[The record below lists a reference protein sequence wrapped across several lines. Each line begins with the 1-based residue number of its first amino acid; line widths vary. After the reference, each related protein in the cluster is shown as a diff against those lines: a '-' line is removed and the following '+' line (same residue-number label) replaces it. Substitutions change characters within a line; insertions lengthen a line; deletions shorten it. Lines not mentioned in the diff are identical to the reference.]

1 MDTNSRRKNRK
12 NTKASSKN
20 QQREDIKSEDND
32 KIKEV
37 LLWPTF
43 DEDIR
48 LCTGSRKY
56 QHLIRLL
63 LLYTEKVCSS
73 VAKPSNVQDDLKNH
87 IKKMLIFF
95 HLYWLDIKQD
105 KADHSRYL
113 NEISVLLNVYID
125 MELKPYMEERT
136 SSHIKEFSKI
146 ATKILAALYIYLNNS
161 EEHIFKVLLKIKQM
175 TEKHNE
181 VWNNIFKERFTKL
194 KTKMT
199 SITDNSKSLDQTC
212 LQPGKS
218 EKTEVIDLTGDDE
231 ITTPC
236 KVKRKKTKQKSKWS
250 RVTKN
255 KPRSKKHLSKYS
267 TKLVNADVKECSNKD
282 NCHINP
288 KKDVTK
294 NQMSNICPE
303 FAKEDEKQHD
313 LDCSKSQ
320 MFVDQNIKENIKV
333 TKESKLLKE
342 SKLENCV
349 SSYMTIGNATS
360 CTQNKGA
367 LISQE
372 ESAME
377 TIPLF
382 NTCQNNIADQHS
394 FKQELPTST
403 NCSAMQKSHKCC
415 NTMPVD
421 ERHINHLIIKKLK
434 SINDHSSQITEIIKQ
449 KVCHQVNECPNCC
462 TKIDC
467 KPFIFTNDITAA
479 KAQGTLHNTFNDDEN
494 DIKLACDSTN
504 IIYTR
509 SDRNKC
515 IYVVNHFDEHV
526 MTVHE
531 KRVQRLDQSNDACTV
546 STTFTEDQIVKP
558 PLSNQYVNFDNIRM
572 NDYDNAAKYSEAAI
586 KEQQQKR
593 IDYDSSML
601 NDRLHSL
608 ESCTFGINSFEIGS
622 NAEINYDLKSFP
634 KIEEAD
640 EITKTDY
647 VDNLGHINFL
657 DNIQSETL
665 LEDSFRQFS
674 EPQINYDYLTKK
686 PLMYT
691 DNDTIVKPQDT
702 LHNIFN
708 ADETPYDTNVIC
720 MLSDHD
726 KRIYLTNHTG
736 EHIMTTSAE
745 KKMQRPNNSNDI
757 CTVSTTFTG
766 DQIVEPSLGSQ
777 HVSSNNVLMYIEN
790 TMEEQE
796 RSNCDTSML
805 NEHSSEL
812 CTFDIDS
819 FEVDSKEANEMKTDC
834 ANDFEISENIS
845 FLHNIQMETLEHILS
860 NDTTNFLL

>member
-1 MDTNSRRKNRK
+1 
-12 NTKASSKN
+12 
-20 QQREDIKSEDND
+20 
-32 KIKEV
+32 
-37 LLWPTF
+37 
-43 DEDIR
+43 
-48 LCTGSRKY
+48 
-56 QHLIRLL
+56 
-63 LLYTEKVCSS
+63 
-73 VAKPSNVQDDLKNH
+73 
-87 IKKMLIFF
+87 MLIFF

-105 KADHSRYL
+105 IADHSRYL

-161 EEHIFKVLLKIKQM
+161 EEHIFRVLLKIKQM

-303 FAKEDEKQHD
+303 FAKEDEKQHN
-313 LDCSKSQ
+313 LHCSKSQ

-421 ERHINHLIIKKLK
+421 EHINHLIIKKLK

-479 KAQGTLHNTFNDDEN
+479 KAQGTLHNTFNNDEN

-558 PLSNQYVNFDNIRM
+558 QLSNQYVNFDNIRM

-777 HVSSNNVLMYIEN
+777 HISSNNVLMYIEN

>member
-1 MDTNSRRKNRK
+1 
-12 NTKASSKN
+12 
-20 QQREDIKSEDND
+20 
-32 KIKEV
+32 
-37 LLWPTF
+37 
-43 DEDIR
+43 
-48 LCTGSRKY
+48 
-56 QHLIRLL
+56 
-63 LLYTEKVCSS
+63 
-73 VAKPSNVQDDLKNH
+73 
-87 IKKMLIFF
+87 MLIFF
-95 HLYWLDIKQD
+95 HLYWLDIKQVLLIVLPYYRIEYKCSVIVNFYLFILSLVLCLSQD
-105 KADHSRYL
+105 IADHSRYL
-113 NEISVLLNVYID
+113 NKISVLLNVYID

-136 SSHIKEFSKI
+136 SSHIKESSKI

-161 EEHIFKVLLKIKQM
+161 EEHIFRVLLKIKHM
-175 TEKHNE
+175 TEKHDE
-181 VWNNIFKERFTKL
+181 VWNNIFMKRFTKL

-231 ITTPC
+231 ISTPC
-236 KVKRKKTKQKSKWS
+236 KVKRNKIKRDSIHS

-255 KPRSKKHLSKYS
+255 KVRSKNSINLSKYS
-267 TKLVNADVKECSNKD
+267 TKLVKPDVKERSNKD
-282 NCHINP
+282 DCHINP
-288 KKDVTK
+288 KKDVNVTK

-303 FAKEDEKQHD
+303 FAKEDEKQHN
-313 LDCSKSQ
+313 LPCSKSQ
-320 MFVDQNIKENIKV
+320 MFVDQNIKV
-333 TKESKLLKE
+333 TNVLKE

-403 NCSAMQKSHKCC
+403 NCSAIQKSHKCC
-415 NTMPVD
+415 NEMLVD
-421 ERHINHLIIKKLK
+421 VHDINHFIIKELK
-434 SINDHSSQITEIIKQ
+434 YINDHSSQITEIIKQ

-467 KPFIFTNDITAA
+467 KPFIFTNDITTA

-494 DIKLACDSTN
+494 NIKLACDSTN

-509 SDRNKC
+509 SDRNKR
-515 IYVVNHFDEHV
+515 IYVVNNIDEHV
-526 MTVHE
+526 MTVRE
-531 KRVQRLDQSNDACTV
+531 KRVQRLDKSNDACTV
-546 STTFTEDQIVKP
+546 STTFAEDQIVKP

-572 NDYDNAAKYSEAAI
+572 NDYDNPAKYSEAAI
-586 KEQQQKR
+586 KEQQKR
-593 IDYDSSML
+593 IDCDSSML

-665 LEDSFRQFS
+665 LEDSSRQFS
-674 EPQINYDYLTKK
+674 EQPQVNYDYLTKK

-691 DNDTIVKPQDT
+691 DNDTIVKSQDT

-720 MLSDHD
+720 MLSNHD
-726 KRIYLTNHTG
+726 KCILTNHTS

-745 KKMQRPNNSNDI
+745 KKIQCPNNDI

-777 HVSSNNVLMYIEN
+777 HVSSDVLMYIEN

-796 RSNCDTSML
+796 RSNYDTSML

-812 CTFDIDS
+812 CTFDID

>member
-1 MDTNSRRKNRK
+1 MDATRGNGRREARRECAPSSILTQLGRGTRLGREVAQPGREATALTGRDTPRRRGSSSRRKSPINNRIYAVSSRSTEEDIVMDTNSRRKSRK
-12 NTKASSKN
+12 NTKASSKS

-43 DEDIR
+43 NEDIR
-48 LCTGSRKY
+48 LCTESRNY

-63 LLYTEKVCSS
+63 SLYTQKVRSS

-105 KADHSRYL
+105 IADHSRFL
-113 NEISVLLNVYID
+113 NKISVLLNVYID
-125 MELKPYMEERT
+125 MELKPYMEKRT
-136 SSHIKEFSKI
+136 SSHVKESSKI

-161 EEHIFKVLLKIKQM
+161 EEHIFRVLLKIKQM

-181 VWNNIFKERFTKL
+181 VWNDIFKERFTKL
-194 KTKMT
+194 ITKMT
-199 SITDNSKSLDQTC
+199 SITDKSLDQTC
-212 LQPGKS
+212 LQPGTS

-231 ITTPC
+231 ISTPC
-236 KVKRKKTKQKSKWS
+236 KVKRKKTKPNSKCS

-255 KPRSKKHLSKYS
+255 KARSKKPINLSKCS

-282 NCHINP
+282 NCRINP
-288 KKDVTK
+288 KKDNVTK
-294 NQMSNICPE
+294 NQMSNIHE
-303 FAKEDEKQHD
+303 QHP
-313 LDCSKSQ
+313 
-320 MFVDQNIKENIKV
+320 
-333 TKESKLLKE
+333 
-342 SKLENCV
+342 
-349 SSYMTIGNATS
+349 SYMTIGNATS

-377 TIPLF
+377 TIPLL
-382 NTCQNNIADQHS
+382 NTCQNNIADQHP

-403 NCSAMQKSHKCC
+403 NCSAMQKSRKRC

-421 ERHINHLIIKKLK
+421 KRHINHFIIKNMN
-434 SINDHSSQITEIIKQ
+434 SINYHSSQITKIIKQ
-449 KVCHQVNECPNCC
+449 QVCQVDECSNC

-467 KPFIFTNDITAA
+467 KPFIF
-479 KAQGTLHNTFNDDEN
+479 
-494 DIKLACDSTN
+494 
-504 IIYTR
+504 
-509 SDRNKC
+509 SDRN
-515 IYVVNHFDEHV
+515 
-526 MTVHE
+526 
-531 KRVQRLDQSNDACTV
+531 
-546 STTFTEDQIVKP
+546 
-558 PLSNQYVNFDNIRM
+558 
-572 NDYDNAAKYSEAAI
+572 
-586 KEQQQKR
+586 
-593 IDYDSSML
+593 ML

-608 ESCTFGINSFEIGS
+608 ESCTFGINSFEIDS
-622 NAEINYDLKSFP
+622 NAEINYDSKSFP

-640 EITKTDY
+640 AITKTDY
-647 VDNLGHINFL
+647 VDNFL

-665 LEDSFRQFS
+665 LEDSFWQFS
-674 EPQINYDYLTKK
+674 EQPQINYDYLTTKK

-691 DNDTIVKPQDT
+691 NNDTIVKSQGT

-726 KRIYLTNHTG
+726 KCIYLTNHTD

-745 KKMQRPNNSNDI
+745 KKMQCPNNSNDI

-766 DQIVEPSLGSQ
+766 DQIVEPLGSQ
-777 HVSSNNVLMYIEN
+777 HVSSNIEN
-790 TMEEQE
+790 MMEEQERSNCDTSMLNEHSSELCTFDINSFEVDSKEANEMKTDCANDFEISENISFLHNNSNDICTVSTTFTGDQIVEPLGSQHVSSNIESTMEEQE

-834 ANDFEISENIS
+834 ANDFGISENIS
-845 FLHNIQMETLEHILS
+845 FLHNIQTETLVHILS

>member
-1 MDTNSRRKNRK
+1 
-12 NTKASSKN
+12 
-20 QQREDIKSEDND
+20 
-32 KIKEV
+32 
-37 LLWPTF
+37 
-43 DEDIR
+43 
-48 LCTGSRKY
+48 
-56 QHLIRLL
+56 
-63 LLYTEKVCSS
+63 
-73 VAKPSNVQDDLKNH
+73 
-87 IKKMLIFF
+87 
-95 HLYWLDIKQD
+95 
-105 KADHSRYL
+105 
-113 NEISVLLNVYID
+113 
-125 MELKPYMEERT
+125 
-136 SSHIKEFSKI
+136 
-146 ATKILAALYIYLNNS
+146 
-161 EEHIFKVLLKIKQM
+161 M
-175 TEKHNE
+175 TEKHDE
-181 VWNNIFKERFTKL
+181 VWNNIFMKRFTKL

-231 ITTPC
+231 ISTPC
-236 KVKRKKTKQKSKWS
+236 KVKRNKIKRDSIHS

-255 KPRSKKHLSKYS
+255 KVRSKNSINLSKYS
-267 TKLVNADVKECSNKD
+267 TKLVKPDVKERSNKD
-282 NCHINP
+282 DCHINP
-288 KKDVTK
+288 KKDVNVTK

-303 FAKEDEKQHD
+303 FAKEDEKQHN
-313 LDCSKSQ
+313 LPCSKSQ
-320 MFVDQNIKENIKV
+320 MFVDQNIKV
-333 TKESKLLKE
+333 TNVLKE

-403 NCSAMQKSHKCC
+403 NCSAIQKSHKCC
-415 NTMPVD
+415 NEMLVD
-421 ERHINHLIIKKLK
+421 VHDINHFIIKELK
-434 SINDHSSQITEIIKQ
+434 YINDHSSQITEIIKQ

-467 KPFIFTNDITAA
+467 KPFIFTNDITTA

-494 DIKLACDSTN
+494 NIKLACDSTN

-509 SDRNKC
+509 SDRNKR
-515 IYVVNHFDEHV
+515 IYVVNNIDEHV
-526 MTVHE
+526 MTVRE
-531 KRVQRLDQSNDACTV
+531 KRVQRLDKSNDACTV
-546 STTFTEDQIVKP
+546 STTFAEDQIVKP

-572 NDYDNAAKYSEAAI
+572 NDYDNPAKYSEAAI
-586 KEQQQKR
+586 KEQQKR
-593 IDYDSSML
+593 IDCDSSML

-665 LEDSFRQFS
+665 LEDSSRQFS
-674 EPQINYDYLTKK
+674 EQPQVNYDYLTKK

-691 DNDTIVKPQDT
+691 DNDTIVKSQDT

-720 MLSDHD
+720 MLSNHD
-726 KRIYLTNHTG
+726 KCILTNHTS

-745 KKMQRPNNSNDI
+745 KKIQCPNNDI

-777 HVSSNNVLMYIEN
+777 HVSSDVLMYIEN

-796 RSNCDTSML
+796 RSNYDTSML

-812 CTFDIDS
+812 CTFDID